1 LAAPDQSANTAP
13 ADRPPLP
20 LDDAADLRGV
30 APSLSRF
37 TRMIDAQHHQT
48 LAIEAILKHV
58 SRAENL
64 QYDLA
69 IFFPASNRP
78 TELRMF

>member
-1 LAAPDQSANTAP
+1 
-13 ADRPPLP
+13 
-20 LDDAADLRGV
+20 
-30 APSLSRF
+30 
-37 TRMIDAQHHQT
+37 MIDAQHHQT

-69 IFFPASNRP
+69 IFLPASNRS
-78 TELRMF
+78 TELRMFR

>member
-1 LAAPDQSANTAP
+1 
-13 ADRPPLP
+13 
-20 LDDAADLRGV
+20 
-30 APSLSRF
+30 
-37 TRMIDAQHHQT
+37 MIDAQHHQT

-78 TELRMF
+78 TELRMFR